1 MRTLG
6 IVSSLIL
13 VAAGLA
19 VALPSAA
26 VATTTACTWGTS
38 ALPVPPGAAQYSIN
52 VDATDHNGGWAG
64 DASITGDR
72 DHVFSWKNGTVTD
85 LGRTPMAPGQTILT
99 QATVADENR
108 SGTIVVNLFVSPYQQ
123 LHPPY
128 RIRNG
133 QWEALG
139 LLPGTTW
146 SSAVAINDAGDI
158 LGTNTVASNGTTS
171 PVLVRWPAG
180 QTTPVPVTG
189 LPPRTTAIDLDED
202 GTMLVDVYT
211 SGPAIV
217 RGGVLTPLP
226 LLPRADYA
234 DAAKISNG
242 RIIGSQHLKSGY
254 VGAVWERDLT
264 PHSLPNSNVG
274 MLINRDGLAIG
285 TRLTGGGLGVWRAG
299 VLEFSFPASGATAD
313 MGAISDDGSFAGT
326 LNYLPTVWRCA

>member
-1 MRTLG
+1 MKSLG
-6 IVSSLIL
+6 IVTSLITL
-13 VAAGLA
+13 AAGLA
-19 VALPSAA
+19 VALPGAA
-26 VATTTACTWGTS
+26 AATTTACTWRS
-38 ALPVPPGAAQYSIN
+38 SPLPVPPGVGEFSIN
-52 VDATDHNGGWAG
+52 VDGTDHNGGWAG
-64 DASITGDR
+64 DASVNGDR

-85 LGRTPMAPGQTILT
+85 LGPTPMAPGQTIKT

-139 LLPGTTW
+139 LLPTTTW
-146 SSAVAINDAGDI
+146 STAVAINDAGDI
-158 LGTNTVASNGTTS
+158 LGTNTVVSNGVS
-171 PVLVRWPAG
+171 RLALVRWPAG
-180 QTTPVPVTG
+180 QTTPVEVTG
-189 LPPRTTAIDLDED
+189 LPPRTSAIDLDED

-211 SGPAIV
+211 NGPAIV

-226 LLPRADYA
+226 LLPRVDYA
-234 DAAKISNG
+234 SAAKISNG

-274 MLINRDGLAIG
+274 KLINRDGLAIG
-285 TRLTGGGLGVWRAG
+285 TRLTGGGLGVWRNG
-299 VLEFSFPASGATAD
+299 VLEFSFPSSDTPAD

-326 LNYLPTVWRCA
+326 LNYLPTVWRCT